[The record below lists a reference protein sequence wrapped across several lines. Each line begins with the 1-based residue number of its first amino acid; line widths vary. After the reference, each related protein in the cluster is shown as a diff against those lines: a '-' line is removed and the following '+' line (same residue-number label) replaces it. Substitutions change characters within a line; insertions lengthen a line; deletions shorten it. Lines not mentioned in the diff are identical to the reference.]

1 MQLNRGKLYEPCKE
15 ERLTVLTVHKRAEFG
30 DDTGYFPPNRSSR

>member
-1 MQLNRGKLYEPCKE
+1 MQLNRGKLYGLCKE
-15 ERLTVLTVHKRAEFG
+15 ERLTVHKMAEFG